1 MKDVVGQ
8 KIYYYAINEAKTKSE
23 GIYNE
28 ALKKVF
34 DAPIAL
40 DALVDAKFQQD
51 TKIDGFGIDSQ
62 FKLEVFLHYRDLIDK
77 GIQIS
82 VGDFFSFSDI
92 FYEVTELNV
101 MRNIYGMP
109 EHKDGL
115 KLIGTK
121 AREDQF
127 KALLL
132 GPTDIGY
139 PEADAVQTTFHQ
151 QRGQETNA
159 DGPTGDK
166 RELQKEEILGPP
178 ITGAKEISSRG
189 DTEHSGASSFYDDEE

>member
-92 FYEVTELNV
+92 FY
-101 MRNIYGMP
+101 
-109 EHKDGL
+109 
-115 KLIGTK
+115 
-121 AREDQF
+121 
-127 KALLL
+127 
-132 GPTDIGY
+132 
-139 PEADAVQTTFHQ
+139 
-151 QRGQETNA
+151 
-159 DGPTGDK
+159 
-166 RELQKEEILGPP
+166 
-178 ITGAKEISSRG
+178 
-189 DTEHSGASSFYDDEE
+189 